1 MKMNSK
7 LVATAVAL
15 AAFWVM
21 SVSVPAQ
28 DVHITEIMS
37 QSGTGGTADWF
48 ELTNY
53 GLTIASISGWRM
65 DDNSYAFANSVL
77 LSGVTSLAPG
87 ESVVFLESAAGAG
100 IADFQTFWG
109 GVAAVQIGY
118 YSGSGIS
125 FGAGGDGLIL
135 YDSGGAVQAS
145 NSFGAATTGASFY
158 FQYDSAGTRLPFP
171 IPPWSARSA
180 CWTDKRPI
188 PRPTR
193 LGNVGL
199 ARHRDQR
206 HPRARHRGAARP
218 RRGVDSGPETPPKPS
233 AVLIRKRVQ
242 RRRASGSLSL
252 AVLGFAEPHR

>member
-21 SVSVPAQ
+21 SGSVPAQ
-28 DVHITEIMS
+28 SVRITEVMS
-37 QSGTGGTADWF
+37 SSGGGTADWF

-53 GLTIASISGWRM
+53 GLTMASITGWRM

-87 ESVVFLESAAGAG
+87 ESVVFLESAGG
-100 IADFQTFWG
+100 VDIAAFQSFWG
-109 GVAAVQIGY
+109 GVGSVQIGY

-145 NSFGAATTGASFY
+145 NSFGTATTGASFY
-158 FQYDSAGTRLPFP
+158 FQYDSAGT
-171 IPPWSARSA
+171 PPSVPNPAVVSSVGPLDGQATYVSANA
-180 CWTDKRPI
+180 
-188 PRPTR
+188 
-193 LGNVGL
+193 LGNVGSPGTATNAIPEPATATLLGLGAAWIL
-199 ARHRDQR
+199 AR
-206 HPRARHRGAARP
+206 ARRQN
-218 RRGVDSGPETPPKPS
+218 
-233 AVLIRKRVQ
+233 Q
-242 RRRASGSLSL
+242 RRT
-252 AVLGFAEPHR
+252 